1 MPSPFPGMNTYLEKS
16 VFWQGIHHLLISAIA
31 QTLNP
36 QLRPKYVVAV
46 EVRTYQTSGEESL
59 LVGIPDVVV
68 QRSQATKN
76 QTTDTAISTL
86 PINQLE

>member
-31 QTLNP
+31 QTLTP

-46 EVRTYQTSGEESL
+46 EVRTYQTSG
-59 LVGIPDVVV
+59 
-68 QRSQATKN
+68 
-76 QTTDTAISTL
+76 
-86 PINQLE
+86 